1 MREQVELSL
10 GRKVSQKAL
19 VKPPDTVFTDSTNG
33 VRLPLEVI
41 RFSDSG
47 WHHLLVEIPGLC
59 LQALP
64 SVRLVFETLRSV
76 ALLTERKVILLSLSI
91 SLGWRSFT

>member
-41 RFSDSG
+41 RFSVSG
-47 WHHLLVEIPGLC
+47 WHLLVEIPGLC
-59 LQALP
+59 LQVLS
-64 SVRLVFETLRSV
+64 SVRLVFETLCSV
-76 ALLTERKVILLSLSI
+76 ALPTESDSLCFR
-91 SLGWRSFT
+91 LVLV